1 MVIFWPPVLFRL
13 AVVLALAL
21 AAGFVLGET
30 WGYLTAIAG
39 LLVLIGLHLYYL
51 RRVTAWFAPQG
62 GEPDMTELPEGF
74 GAWESVF
81 QALRLWRRRE
91 REQHSE
97 LERMFERFMEAA
109 SALPDGIVIL
119 DAADRV
125 EWCNVRA
132 TEHFG
137 LNAARDRGYSVTN
150 LIRHPAFIEYLV
162 HSDTADPLVL
172 ADEASG
178 TVLSVQLLPFQ
189 QMRRMIVSRDISQWR
204 RVDAMRQD
212 FIANVSHEMRTPL
225 TVVAGFLEH
234 LADSPDM
241 PPAERARI
249 AQTMLEQSRR
259 MRRLIDDLLTL
270 SKLETQEAP
279 TLNEAFSVADFIYE
293 AVNEARTLSATR
305 HTIAVRS
312 LSPVEIRGAREEIR
326 SAIENL
332 LSNAVRY
339 TPEGG
344 KIEVTGLCD
353 ADALRIGVS
362 DTGPGIAVEHLP
374 RLTERFYRV
383 DKSRSRET
391 GGTGLG
397 LAIVKHVLV
406 RHGGRLDIESQPGAG
421 STFTMV
427 LPAARVSQDAGAVE
441 ADK

>member
-1 MVIFWPPVLFRL
+1 MVSFWPPVFFRL
-13 AVVLALAL
+13 AVVLVLAL
-21 AAGFVLGET
+21 AAGFVLGAT

-51 RRVTAWFAPQG
+51 RRVVTWFAPQG
-62 GEPDMTELPEGF
+62 AEPDMTELPEGF

-81 QALRLWRRRE
+81 QALRQWRRRE
-91 REQHSE
+91 REQHAE
-97 LERMFERFMEAA
+97 LERILERFMEAT

-125 EWCNVRA
+125 EWCNARA

-137 LNAARDRGYSVTN
+137 LLAERDRGYNVSN
-150 LIRHPAFIEYLV
+150 LIRRPAFIEYLV
-162 HSDTADPLVL
+162 RGGTPDPLVL
-172 ADEASG
+172 TDEASG

-189 QMRRMIVSRDISQWR
+189 QLGRIILSRDISQWR

-212 FIANVSHEMRTPL
+212 FIANVSHELRTPL

-241 PPAERARI
+241 LPVERARI
-249 AQTMLEQSRR
+249 EQIMLEQSRR
-259 MRRLIDDLLTL
+259 MRLLIDDLLML

-279 TLNEAFSVADFIYE
+279 SLTEVFSVASLVEE
-293 AVNEARTLSATR
+293 AVSEARTLSANR
-305 HTIAVRS
+305 HTIVVRR
-312 LSPVEIRGAREEIR
+312 LPPVDIRGAREEMR

-339 TPEGG
+339 TPAGG
-344 KIEVTGLCD
+344 KIEVAALRD
-353 ADALRIGVS
+353 AVTLRIGIS
-362 DTGPGIAVEHLP
+362 DSGPGIAAEHLP

-383 DKSRSRET
+383 DRSRSRET

-427 LPAARVSQDAGAVE
+427 LPASRVSQEAGAIE